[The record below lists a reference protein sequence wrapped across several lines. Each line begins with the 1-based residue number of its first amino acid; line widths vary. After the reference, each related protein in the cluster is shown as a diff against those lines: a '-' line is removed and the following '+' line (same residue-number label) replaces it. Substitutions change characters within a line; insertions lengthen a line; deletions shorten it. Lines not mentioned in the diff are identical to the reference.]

1 MVLLG
6 LTGSIGMGKSVA
18 ADILRDMGV
27 PVHDADAAA
36 HDLLAHDGDVIAS
49 IADAFPGTVDAGAV
63 DRGKLAAAVF
73 GDQTALRCLESILHP
88 RVIES
93 ERRFIDDCARDGAD
107 LAVLDIPLLYETGAE
122 ARVDAVIVVSAPA
135 DQQRGRVLRRPGM
148 TPDRFAAIEA
158 RQLPDA
164 QKRQQADY
172 LVETGRGKRYTLRS
186 LARIVAQ
193 LRDSAD
199 QR

>member
-1 MVLLG
+1 MKPKIAVVEDNPDNRLL
-6 LTGSIGMGKSVA
+6 VEA
-18 ADILRDMGV
+18 
-27 PVHDADAAA
+27 
-36 HDLLAHDGDVIAS
+36 LLEDEYEI
-49 IADAFPGTVDAGAV
+49 
-63 DRGKLAAAVF
+63 
-73 GDQTALRCLESILHP
+73 
-88 RVIES
+88 S
-93 ERRFIDDCARDGAD
+93 E
-107 LAVLDIPLLYETGAE
+107 YETGAE